1 MGASSTKSV
10 QCEFHQVGPMRVPPS
25 RSNEYS
31 SNIKQV
37 LPQVLMEYFVTG
49 EAIGRSRGKYTK
61 GNGRSSD
68 VAEMGM
74 LDDECVSHKAGW
86 NK

>member
-1 MGASSTKSV
+1 MN
-10 QCEFHQVGPMRVPPS
+10 PS
-25 RSNEYS
+25 ILSWKYS

-61 GNGRSSD
+61 GNGSSD